1 MKAEKEKK
9 NPEQFDLCE
18 KAVARKQIKIAP
30 SSKDRKKLLREKSQ
44 TSDDKFPIKKFL
56 MLGRTTFLTFQ
67 SSRWTSV
74 CSVASLVLMSL
85 FNLA

>member
-30 SSKDRKKLLREKSQ
+30 SSKDRKKLFEGEITNK
-44 TSDDKFPIKKFL
+44 
-56 MLGRTTFLTFQ
+56 
-67 SSRWTSV
+67 
-74 CSVASLVLMSL
+74 
-85 FNLA
+85 

>member
-30 SSKDRKKLLREKSQ
+30 SSKDRKKLFEGEITNKWRQISNKKIFNARMYYFSNVPELSLDVRMQ
-44 TSDDKFPIKKFL
+44 RCLTCSDVTI
-56 MLGRTTFLTFQ
+56 
-67 SSRWTSV
+67 
-74 CSVASLVLMSL
+74 
-85 FNLA
+85 